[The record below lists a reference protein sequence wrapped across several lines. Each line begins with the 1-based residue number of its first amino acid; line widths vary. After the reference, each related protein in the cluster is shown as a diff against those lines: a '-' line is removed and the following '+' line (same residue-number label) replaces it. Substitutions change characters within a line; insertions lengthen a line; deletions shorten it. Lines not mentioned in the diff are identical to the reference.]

1 VGLED
6 HTIFMSQP
14 ETKAPATAP
23 APQAA
28 TPTLAPG
35 KGMTPLV
42 LELVRPYRGWL
53 IIVFIAMLVETA
65 MSIAAPWPLKI
76 ILDNVVGKHKLPEF
90 LTWLRD
96 FSWGE
101 HTPALAGVA
110 AAGAVLIAA
119 IGAVAGYIDNYYTE
133 SVAQYVANDLRQ
145 RLYHHLH
152 RLSLRYYDTHQIGN
166 LLSTITSDVGT
177 IQSFAS
183 TALLS
188 ILVDSLTIV
197 GMVAVML
204 YLNFDFALVAVG
216 VTPFL
221 LLFVA
226 RFKKAVKKATHE
238 VRKRQSDIVAVV
250 QQGLES
256 VRSVKAFGR
265 QDLEEGRLQA
275 ASMETVQAA
284 LKARRVKSLLSPIVS
299 VTVSLCV
306 GFVLWRGAGLILRDA
321 MTIGAL
327 TVFLSYLNKFFKPVQ
342 DMAKMTNV
350 IAQAA
355 VGLERIQTILD
366 ADAIIPQQPSARAPG
381 TLKGEIV
388 FEHVVF
394 AYDPAAPVLRD
405 INLTIKPGQRIG
417 VCGPTGGGK
426 STVLSLIPRFYDPTA
441 GRVLIDGVAV
451 TDYKLDGL
459 RAQIG
464 FVLQDTVL
472 FAGTIRDNIAYG
484 RLDATPEEIL
494 EAAKMAN
501 AHDFISQMPQGYDSL
516 VGERGLTLSGG
527 QRQRIGIARAV
538 LRNSPILILDE
549 PTAALDTESEK
560 LVMEAI
566 ERLMK
571 GRTVIAIAHRLSTI
585 RDCDK
590 IVVLKAGVVAEEG
603 THDELLQR
611 NEIYAELYRIQ
622 AGATPAPAGTAV
634 SSQEQAAPAPKTAS

>member
-1 VGLED
+1 
-6 HTIFMSQP
+6 MNR
-14 ETKAPATAP
+14 
-23 APQAA
+23 
-28 TPTLAPG
+28 
-35 KGMTPLV
+35 LV
-42 LELVRPYRGWL
+42 LELIRPYRGWL
-53 IIVFIAMLVETA
+53 IVVFVAMLIETA

-76 ILDNVVGKHKLPEF
+76 ILDNVVGKHKLPEY
-90 LTWLRD
+90 LAWLRD
-96 FSWGE
+96 FSFGE
-101 HTPALAGVA
+101 NTLALAGVA
-110 AAGAVLIAA
+110 AVGSVIIAA
-119 IGAVAGYIDNYYTE
+119 IGAIAGYIDNYYTE

-145 RLYHHLH
+145 RLYHHLQ
-152 RLSLRYYDTHQIGN
+152 RLSLRYFDTHQTGN
-166 LLSTITSDVGT
+166 LLSTITSDVTT

-183 TALLS
+183 TTLLG
-188 ILVDSLTIV
+188 ILVDALTIF
-197 GMVAVML
+197 GMVVVML

-226 RFKKAVKKATHE
+226 RFKTAVKKATHE

-265 QDLEEGRLQA
+265 QDMEESRLGE

-284 LKARRVKSLLSPIVS
+284 LKARRIKSLLSPIVA

-306 GFVLWRGAGLILRDA
+306 AFVLWRGAGLILRDA

-327 TVFLSYLNKFFKPVQ
+327 TVFLSYLTKFFKPVQ
-342 DMAKMTNV
+342 DLAKMTNV

-355 VGLERIQTILD
+355 VGMERIQTILD
-366 ADAIIPQQPSARAPG
+366 ADTIIPQKPNAIVPG
-381 TLKGEIV
+381 RFKGEIV
-388 FEHVVF
+388 LEHVAF

-426 STVLSLIPRFYDPTA
+426 STVLSLIPRYYDPVK
-441 GRVLIDGVAV
+441 GRVLIDGIDVA
-451 TDYKLDGL
+451 DYKLDLL

-464 FVLQDTVL
+464 FVLQETVL
-472 FAGTIRDNIAYG
+472 FAGSIRDNIAYG
-484 RLDATPEEIL
+484 RPEATPAEII

-501 AHDFISQMPQGYDSL
+501 AHEFILQMPHGYDSL

-527 QRQRIGIARAV
+527 QRQRIGIARAIV
-538 LRNSPILILDE
+538 RNAPILILDE

-560 LVMEAI
+560 LVMEAL

-571 GRTVIAIAHRLSTI
+571 GRTVIIIAHRLSTI
-585 RDCDK
+585 RDADK
-590 IVVLKAGVVAEEG
+590 IVVLKGGLIIEEG
-603 THDELLQR
+603 SHDELIKL
-611 NEIYAELYRIQ
+611 NEVYAGLYHIQ
-622 AGATPAPAGTAV
+622 VGP
-634 SSQEQAAPAPKTAS
+634 